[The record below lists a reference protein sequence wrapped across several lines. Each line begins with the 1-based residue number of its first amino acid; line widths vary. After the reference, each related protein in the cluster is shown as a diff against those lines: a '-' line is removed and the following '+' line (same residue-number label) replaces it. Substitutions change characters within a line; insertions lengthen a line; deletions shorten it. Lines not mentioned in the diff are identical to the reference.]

1 MPAPIHVIDAAE
13 AASVMLDPVRAQLL
27 GTLAEPASAAELAR
41 RLELPRQRVNYH
53 LRELERVGAVELAER
68 RRKGNCVERVLRR
81 TATSYLVDPTIL
93 GQLGESPT
101 QRRDK
106 FSWAYLVSLLAHAIG
121 DLSTLRRRADAAGKR
136 LSTLAVET
144 EVRFSSPQAMHAFAE
159 KAARA
164 LADLAAEHHD
174 ASVETGRSYRFVL
187 AGLPVITT
195 SEPSETSPDQPPNTE
210 STL

>member
-1 MPAPIHVIDAAE
+1 MSSPVRVIDAAE
-13 AASVMLDPVRAQLL
+13 AASVMLDPARAQLL
-27 GTLAEPASAAELAR
+27 GALAEPASAAELAR

-53 LRELERVGAVELAER
+53 LRELERVGAVELAEQ

-93 GQLGESPT
+93 GRLGASPT
-101 QRRDK
+101 QQRDR

-121 DLSTLRRRADAAGKR
+121 DLATLRRRADESGQR
-136 LSTLAVET
+136 LATLAVET
-144 EVRFSSPQAMHAFAE
+144 EVRFASPQAMHAFAE
-159 KAARA
+159 KAASA

-174 ASVETGRSYRFVL
+174 ASAESGRSYRFVL

-195 SEPSETSPDQPPNTE
+195 GTDTSAPTSPE
-210 STL
+210 TLP